1 MTAQQEWQKFLGK
14 LQKDKNPLYDLY
26 KDSQLEIGTE
36 ITIYFSDEEAKKKA
50 SAKWQK
56 LQAKF
61 PPHWKNQKINFKVGQ
76 LAPSS
81 ITAMTRST
89 ARTNN
94 PTSRKL
100 TSPLQALNH
109 RLFNNNDTAKPV
121 LIEAAAADKTCQS
134 LYQQLT
140 EKTKRLADETL
151 TVEFIWRLRV
161 GGMRGFQELLLPV
174 FHPVYGVPYIPSSS
188 LKGVVKAWAR
198 QHRPEAEVNRLL
210 GTLEDGI
217 GCVQFLDA
225 FPTAPCLTVDI
236 ANPQWSWEN
245 NRVCYQ
251 PVPHYLLSMEEPEI
265 LIGLT
270 RTSRGKLE
278 DVSKVKDWL
287 QIALSAGIGSRVS
300 AGYGRTS
307 VASSLSHHSSHAFK
321 LWTQGIYGANPPTKD
336 NQYQGNNEFRPV
348 AVRGMLRYW
357 FRAVGLSI
365 YSPQQCKDLEGRLF
379 GTIEPQAQEGLIRIS
394 VDWEE
399 EKGDRNRPYF
409 CEGNIL
415 LEAKNQDALNL
426 AEKLLQLSSHLAGIG
441 RGSRRS
447 LHWNN
452 SIGLRGCHWE
462 IDIKKLPR
470 NQELWQQFLREVKDS
485 LLALQSAI
493 GDTANCTPGNPGN
506 RSQDVLNSQAQIYLI
521 SCPSLK
527 YPGTVNNWQNE
538 GLGLKVRGEGLD
550 FLYSSGF
557 KGVNQKGNGNANVGG
572 RISRQGET
580 ASTPSYV
587 LIKSNFPPQQKPYQ
601 TVTIFGVNQRDR
613 ATFIQQ
619 LNSLNPMQIQ

>member
-1 MTAQQEWQKFLGK
+1 
-14 LQKDKNPLYDLY
+14 
-26 KDSQLEIGTE
+26 
-36 ITIYFSDEEAKKKA
+36 
-50 SAKWQK
+50 
-56 LQAKF
+56 
-61 PPHWKNQKINFKVGQ
+61 
-76 LAPSS
+76 
-81 ITAMTRST
+81 
-89 ARTNN
+89 
-94 PTSRKL
+94 
-100 TSPLQALNH
+100 
-109 RLFNNNDTAKPV
+109 
-121 LIEAAAADKTCQS
+121 
-134 LYQQLT
+134 
-140 EKTKRLADETL
+140 
-151 TVEFIWRLRV
+151 
-161 GGMRGFQELLLPV
+161 
-174 FHPVYGVPYIPSSS
+174 
-188 LKGVVKAWAR
+188 
-198 QHRPEAEVNRLL
+198 
-210 GTLEDGI
+210 
-217 GCVQFLDA
+217 
-225 FPTAPCLTVDI
+225 
-236 ANPQWSWEN
+236 
-245 NRVCYQ
+245 
-251 PVPHYLLSMEEPEI
+251 MEEPEI

-278 DVSKVKDWL
+278 DVSTVKDWL
-287 QIALSAGIGSRVS
+287 QLALSAGIGSRVS

-379 GTIEPQAQEGLIRIS
+379 GTIEPKAQEGLIRIS

-399 EKGDRNRPYF
+399 EEGDRNRPYF

-452 SIGLRGCHWE
+452 PIGLRGCHWE
-462 IDIKKLPR
+462 VDTKKLPC
-470 NQELWQQFLREVKDS
+470 NQELWQQFLREVRDS

-493 GDTANCTPGNPGN
+493 GNPANCPPGNPGN
-506 RSQDVLNSQAQIYLI
+506 RAQDVLNSQTQIYLI

-527 YPGTVNNWQNE
+527 YPRTVNNWQNE
-538 GLGLKVRGEGLD
+538 GLGSKVRGEGLD

-587 LIKSNFPPQQKPYQ
+587 LIKSNFPPQQEPYQ

-619 LNSLNPMQIQ
+619 LNSLNPIQIQ